1 MNNNQCSLTCID
13 LCENNYNNSPATDI
27 KSNKK
32 LKVYQ
37 QTVLLGYTMLLF
49 NCHIFF
55 QVIFKE
61 CMQSCQKESTLG
73 KVYNWIYY
81 ITNFFLHGKL
91 ATSLTL

>member
-13 LCENNYNNSPATDI
+13 LCENNYNSPATDI

-49 NCHIFF
+49 IGLIF
-55 QVIFKE
+55 
-61 CMQSCQKESTLG
+61 SRL
-73 KVYNWIYY
+73 
-81 ITNFFLHGKL
+81 FLKSVCKAAKRNQH
-91 ATSLTL
+91 